1 MEQTPL
7 DAPNNTTKAPDNKTV
22 VWLKRLGIG
31 GFFFFL
37 GKGLLWLFLGK
48 AALEALCN

>member
-7 DAPNNTTKAPDNKTV
+7 DTPNKITKPTDNKSV
-22 VWLKRLGIG
+22 LWLKRLGIG
-31 GFFFFL
+31 GFLFFL

-48 AALEALCN
+48 AAMAALCN